1 MMMLFVMMLL
11 FTNSSKAQT
20 TTFHTF
26 QPINPKQA
34 GKLYFHVE
42 STGFLKNNEY
52 FNQFAYGY
60 TGIGIYFKPT
70 LDYYFSSKLAI
81 NAGVYML
88 KYAGLDN
95 LTQVIPI
102 FSIRYKPV
110 ETIDVIM
117 GNIYGTANHHLAE
130 PLFRYDQFYQHHIEY
145 GLQFLWNTKHFKT
158 DLWLNWRHFIQFGD
172 TLQEKL
178 TVGSSSSVIL
188 YDDESIKVVIP
199 VQLLINHQGGQ
210 LAPPPRPG
218 TTTIVNGYIGADI
231 SFQLNKNWQLDFS
244 ENMALYDG
252 LSFPSEGPGSLPAK
266 KGWGSYSKVVIGWK
280 SLHWISGYWHGDNF
294 IAPLGETQFQS
305 VSEIDP
311 LVYQR
316 NRNLITGKLWYNKT
330 IMKGAVIEARFET
343 FYDTD
348 NRHLDYS
355 YGLWLK
361 INSSFFLT
369 KAKANQ

>member
-1 MMMLFVMMLL
+1 MLLVMVLL

-20 TTFHTF
+20 NTFRTY
-26 QPINPKQA
+26 QPINPGQA

-52 FNQFAYGY
+52 FSQFAYGY
-60 TGIGIYFKPT
+60 TGIGIYLKPT
-70 LDYYFSSKLAI
+70 LDYYFSRKLGLT
-81 NAGVYML
+81 AGVYML

-95 LTQVIPI
+95 LTQVIPT
-102 FSIRYKPV
+102 FSIRYKPT

-117 GNIYGTANHHLAE
+117 GNIYGTANHRLAE
-130 PLFRYDQFYQHHIEY
+130 PLFRYDLFYQHHIEY
-145 GLQFLWNTKHFKT
+145 GVQFLWNTKHFKT
-158 DLWLNWRHFIQFGD
+158 DLWLNWRHFIQLGD
-172 TLQEKL
+172 TLQEEL

-188 YDDESIKVVIP
+188 YDDKTIKVSIP
-199 VQLLINHQGGQ
+199 VQFLINHQGGQ
-210 LAPPPRPG
+210 FAPPPRPS
-218 TTTIVNGYIGADI
+218 TTTIVNGYLGADLSI
-231 SFQLNKNWQLDFS
+231 QLNENWQLGFS
-244 ENMALYDG
+244 ENMALYNG
-252 LSFPSEGPGSLPAK
+252 LSFPTEGVGSLPAK
-266 KGWGSYSKVVIGWK
+266 KGWGNYLKMVIGWK
-280 SLHWISGYWHGDNF
+280 NLHWMAGYWHGDNF

-348 NRHLDYS
+348 HHQVDYS

-369 KAKANQ
+369 KAKAE